1 MYVRQL
7 YTSCLSEAAYYV
19 ESNGEAAIID
29 PLRDIDTYISL
40 AKERNA
46 TIKYIFETH
55 FHADFVSGHIDLGK
69 TTGAPI
75 IYGPKTVTD
84 YPVHVAND
92 GEVFTLGSIS
102 LTAIHTPGHTI
113 ESTCWLLKNEDGKNH
128 AIFTGDT
135 LFIGDV
141 GRPDLSTGNLDSID
155 LAGLLYDS
163 IMQKILTLEDDV
175 IVYPAHGSGSA
186 CGKNL
191 GSETISTIGEQKVSN
206 YALQQPSKA
215 AFIEKINEGLDEAP
229 RYFAINARINK
240 EGYESLDVIIK
251 KGTTPLAVETFK
263 KKMSADE
270 DIIVVDTRPSDVFME
285 GFVPGTISIGLDGRF
300 AEWAGSLLPFDKPM
314 LLVCEPGKE
323 EESVI
328 RLARVGFDKM
338 EGFLEGGL
346 DAWQKAGQTIDLI
359 IEIEADELAMDLPHD
374 DNLVVVDV
382 RNESEY
388 ASGHVDGAV
397 NLPLK
402 DMNDPGQI
410 AMLPENGN
418 LYVHCAGG
426 YRSIIAAS
434 LLKREGLHNIRN
446 IQGGWNA
453 IKEQTG
459 IKTVKESSVLN

>member
-1 MYVRQL
+1 
-7 YTSCLSEAAYYV
+7 
-19 ESNGEAAIID
+19 
-29 PLRDIDTYISL
+29 
-40 AKERNA
+40 
-46 TIKYIFETH
+46 
-55 FHADFVSGHIDLGK
+55 
-69 TTGAPI
+69 
-75 IYGPKTVTD
+75 
-84 YPVHVAND
+84 
-92 GEVFTLGSIS
+92 
-102 LTAIHTPGHTI
+102 
-113 ESTCWLLKNEDGKNH
+113 
-128 AIFTGDT
+128 
-135 LFIGDV
+135 
-141 GRPDLSTGNLDSID
+141 
-155 LAGLLYDS
+155 
-163 IMQKILTLEDDV
+163 
-175 IVYPAHGSGSA
+175 
-186 CGKNL
+186 
-191 GSETISTIGEQKVSN
+191 
-206 YALQQPSKA
+206 
-215 AFIEKINEGLDEAP
+215 
-229 RYFAINARINK
+229 
-240 EGYESLDVIIK
+240 
-251 KGTTPLAVETFK
+251 
-263 KKMSADE
+263 
-270 DIIVVDTRPSDVFME
+270 ME

-338 EGFLEGGL
+338 EGFLEGGF

-359 IEIEADELAMDLPHD
+359 IEIEADEFAMDLPHD

-418 LYVHCAGG
+418 LYLHCAGG

-453 IKEQTG
+453 IKEQKG